1 MTRRRALAAG
11 LLSLAATVVAVP
23 GLARAAAG
31 PAVTV
36 WKAASCEC
44 CEGWVRHMREAG
56 FGVTV
61 RVVDDVDPVKRANG
75 VPDALASCHTALVD
89 GYVVEGHV
97 PASDVKR
104 LLSER
109 PQAKGLSAPGMPQDA
124 PGMDMGTGRPYEVVL
139 FGGAGG
145 DRLFA
150 RH

>member
-11 LLSLAATVVAVP
+11 VLSLAALIVAVP
-23 GLARAAAG
+23 GLGRAAAG

-61 RVVDDVDPVKRANG
+61 RVVDDVEPVKRANG
-75 VPDALASCHTALVD
+75 VPEALDSCHTALVD

-97 PASDVKR
+97 PASDVRR

-124 PGMDMGTGRPYEVVL
+124 PGMDMRTGQSYEVVL

-145 DRLFA
+145 ARLFA